1 MRNLTIFIIVTC
13 FSVTLSSNS
22 MFMFSI
28 ENGEVHT
35 ENFSLIHIMKAA
47 HSSQGKQSG
56 FGSCRYLGHRH
67 ILLTKCAIP
76 EERTFLAS
84 TEIVNSGHNF
94 LPTFP
99 SLTSSRIINNSKK
112 YIGYSSRLELPV
124 SPLLRFSVL
133 LI

>member
-13 FSVTLSSNS
+13 FSVSLSSNS

-35 ENFSLIHIMKAA
+35 ENFSLNHIMKAA
-47 HSSQGKQSG
+47 RSSQDNQSG
-56 FGSCRYLGHRH
+56 FGSCRYLSHRH

-76 EERTFLAS
+76 EERTFLAGP
-84 TEIVNSGHNF
+84 EIINSGHNF
-94 LPTFP
+94 LPAFP
-99 SLTSSRIINNSKK
+99 SFTSSRTTNNSK
-112 YIGYSSRLELPV
+112 IHLGYNSRLEQPV
-124 SPLLRFSVL
+124 SPLLRSSVL